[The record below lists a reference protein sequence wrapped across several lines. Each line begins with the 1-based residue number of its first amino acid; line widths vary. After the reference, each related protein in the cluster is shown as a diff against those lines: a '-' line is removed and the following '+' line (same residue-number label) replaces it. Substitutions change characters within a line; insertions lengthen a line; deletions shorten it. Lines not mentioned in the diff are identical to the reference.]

1 MIGCRSFL
9 ETILLEESVTI
20 GTLKVKMDTP
30 LKDLL
35 RSLPQG
41 DLWQDA
47 KILEC
52 LDYILKSKLLMVPE
66 EYRDLVPSLFVF
78 EKP

>member
-1 MIGCRSFL
+1 
-9 ETILLEESVTI
+9 
-20 GTLKVKMDTP
+20 MDTP

-41 DLWQDA
+41 DLWEDA
-47 KILEC
+47 QILEC
-52 LDYILKSKLLMVPE
+52 LDYIVKSKLLRVPE
-66 EYRDLVPSLFVF
+66 EYRELVPNLFVF

>member
-1 MIGCRSFL
+1 
-9 ETILLEESVTI
+9 
-20 GTLKVKMDTP
+20 MDTP

-52 LDYILKSKLLMVPE
+52 LDYIVKSKRLMVPE